1 METAFAE
8 QFAADFDADRKVLK
22 AVAHDGVQAA
32 CLLSSLISALHNVAT
47 SGYIRENANRHPK
60 TQRQLEPLHPSN

>member
-22 AVAHDGVQAA
+22 AVAHDGV
-32 CLLSSLISALHNVAT
+32 
-47 SGYIRENANRHPK
+47 
-60 TQRQLEPLHPSN
+60 